1 MKVLSN
7 DPVLAILLCLDASRA
22 GAGFDSTCNTEIVFA
37 TRDAVR
43 QMGPDLFFFRSG
55 LFSVDPQS
63 LNLATFQI
71 EPCSPA
77 FEFAGGGQSQN
88 CRRTSLGETD

>member
-43 QMGPDLFFFRSG
+43 QMGPDYLFFFS
-55 LFSVDPQS
+55 QW
-63 LNLATFQI
+63 TFL
-71 EPCSPA
+71 S
-77 FEFAGGGQSQN
+77 
-88 CRRTSLGETD
+88 